1 MQPAFKLSIVVAAL
15 AVTGL
20 AQIGPVQAGELRI
33 GFAAPL
39 SGPTALLGEQ
49 MRAGAS
55 LAAEKEGAELIVEDD
70 ECSAEGGA
78 KAATALVQKNITIV
92 TGFLCSDAIEAA
104 LPILKDAGILVITP
118 GVRANGLTD
127 QRSRTLWPVWRTG
140 PRADAEAEAVAKILP
155 RRWRS
160 EYFAIVDD
168 GTLHGRE
175 LAEQLR
181 LAAELAGLRPVLVD
195 TFRPQSQNQIGL
207 VGRLARAGVSH
218 VFVGGERDDIAIMAR
233 DAASLDHD
241 LVFAGG
247 EALHSVGE
255 IDLAQGTL
263 MIGLPEWGHDLSET
277 VREEF
282 TQAGIIPEG
291 YALPSYASVQ
301 IAQQTLE
308 KAKAEKTSLA
318 DSLNSGAFDTIIGAI
333 AFDDKGDLAQN
344 PFILQRYDGER
355 FVPVE

>member
-15 AVTGL
+15 ALAGL
-20 AQIGPVQAGELRI
+20 AQAGSALADEPRI

-49 MRAGAS
+49 MRAGAMF
-55 LAAEKEGAELIVEDD
+55 AAEKAGTELVMADD
-70 ECSAEGGA
+70 ECSPEGGR
-78 KAATALVQKNITIV
+78 KAATELVQKGVVIV
-92 TGFLCSDAIEAA
+92 TGFLCSEAIEAA
-104 LPILKDAGILVITP
+104 LPILKDANIPVITP
-118 GVRANGLTD
+118 GVRINGLTD
-127 QRSRTLWPVWRTG
+127 QRNRTLWPVWRMA
-140 PRADAEAEAVAKILP
+140 PRADAEAGAITRILP
-155 RRWRS
+155 NRWRNVH
-160 EYFAIVDD
+160 FAIIDD

-181 LAAELAGLRPVLVD
+181 LAAEIAGLRPVFVD

-207 VGRLARAGVSH
+207 VGRLARTGASH

-247 EALHSVGE
+247 EALHSAGD

-263 MIGLPEWGHDLSET
+263 MIGLPEWGNDLDEAT
-277 VREEF
+277 REKF
-282 TQAGIIPEG
+282 NRAGIMPEG
-291 YALPSYASVQ
+291 YVLPSYAGIQ
-301 IAQQTLE
+301 IAQQALE
-308 KAKAEKTSLA
+308 RAKSEGTSLA
-318 DSLNSGAFDTIIGAI
+318 DSLGNGVFDTITGAI

-355 FVPVE
+355 FVPVK